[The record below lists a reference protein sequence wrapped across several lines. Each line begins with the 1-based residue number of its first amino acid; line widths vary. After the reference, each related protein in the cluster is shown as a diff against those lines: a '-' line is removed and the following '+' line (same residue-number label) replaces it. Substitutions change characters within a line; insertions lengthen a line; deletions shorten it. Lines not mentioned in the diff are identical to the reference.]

1 MVVKVPEKKSTKAV
15 ILPLSGECCHA
26 SPNLGVVQN
35 CHHVHKGTLEGRGSR
50 SARHFSKMS
59 FLVHCDFEKGYQ
71 NQHFQSTILLRKERV
86 KKELSVYTLDNVDNS
101 EQPLIGSVF
110 YVQK

>member
-1 MVVKVPEKKSTKAV
+1 
-15 ILPLSGECCHA
+15 
-26 SPNLGVVQN
+26 
-35 CHHVHKGTLEGRGSR
+35 
-50 SARHFSKMS
+50 MS

-86 KKELSVYTLDNVDNS
+86 KKEFSVYALDNVDNS
-101 EQPLIGSVF
+101 EQPLIGHVF